1 MTVRRPGCRSSTD
14 STEGAR
20 EYLGAILEDV
30 DQTKVDNL
38 IAAATQARASSFVDA
53 APKGVLD
60 KPELTMTIK
69 SNEGKREEKLTFGR
83 SGSDA
88 YASRAGEPGAA
99 KIEASGLDGIIKAL
113 EEIK

>member
-1 MTVRRPGCRSSTD
+1 
-14 STEGAR
+14 
-20 EYLGAILEDV
+20 
-30 DQTKVDNL
+30 
-38 IAAATQARASSFVDA
+38 
-53 APKGVLD
+53 
-60 KPELTMTIK
+60 MTIK

-99 KIEASGLDGIIKAL
+99 KIEASGLDWIIKAL